1 MKYSIHSLRTALA
14 SLIVAM
20 IVTIG
25 TGLPISAHA
34 ATDADKAKAKAESE
48 EKKVKIR
55 KEDER
60 NLKGKD
66 SFYVQQ
72 AKALAEQYRETAAMV
87 AQQGGNPQ
95 GLLKAAAYFQSQAD
109 NLFSAR

>member
-1 MKYSIHSLRTALA
+1 MKYYIHSLRTALA

-25 TGLPISAHA
+25 AGLPISAHA
-34 ATDADKAKAKAESE
+34 ATDTDKAKAESE

-72 AKALAEQYRETAAMV
+72 AKALAEQYRETAVMV

>member
-1 MKYSIHSLRTALA
+1 MKHSIHSLKTILA

-20 IVTIG
+20 TVAIG
-25 TGLPISAHA
+25 AGLPISAHA
-34 ATDADKAKAKAESE
+34 ATDTDKDKAKSE

-66 SFYVQQ
+66 PFYAQQ

-109 NLFSAR
+109 NLFSAQ

>member
-14 SLIVAM
+14 LLIVAM

-25 TGLPISAHA
+25 AGLPISAHA
-34 ATDADKAKAKAESE
+34 APDTDKAKAE

-66 SFYVQQ
+66 PFYVQQ

-95 GLLKAAAYFQSQAD
+95 GLLKAAAYFQSQTD